1 MDGNQRLDAC
11 NKRSVHDTINVR
23 CPSQAHTV
31 FSRNPETAS
40 ERGNGV
46 CDRSP
51 CMWRRFSTSSAPVRC
66 RIPPRPTATPGLPRG
81 IGARDGGVSVV
92 VGCLAAAKGR
102 IRRPRQR
109 HRVPATAAVDA
120 VRERCVGQAPGSPI
134 LKASSPHAVQP
145 RGPARNP
152 CLRSPSRSKRS
163 SRGRSPGVAP
173 PRPQVCRRAYA
184 HSQGRHTTKVRP
196 CRLPFRKLFPMPSF
210 RANRTRPGGAAPR

>member
-1 MDGNQRLDAC
+1 MFCIDVLACDAL
-11 NKRSVHDTINVR
+11 
-23 CPSQAHTV
+23 PAL
-31 FSRNPETAS
+31 
-40 ERGNGV
+40 
-46 CDRSP
+46 
-51 CMWRRFSTSSAPVRC
+51 PVR
-66 RIPPRPTATPGLPRG
+66 RHAVAYLPRPTATPGLPR